1 MTGRT
6 AKFAGLLKDQLKPPD
21 TQQTGAETLRFIGC
35 QFRHQHGGPKMFNY
49 ACFYRGKK
57 IVVQALRSYDAQE
70 KAAKLFK
77 ARKSYEVAVV
87 LADQPVSTASL

>member
-1 MTGRT
+1 
-6 AKFAGLLKDQLKPPD
+6 
-21 TQQTGAETLRFIGC
+21 
-35 QFRHQHGGPKMFNY
+35 MFNY

-87 LADQPVSTASL
+87 LADQPVSTVSL